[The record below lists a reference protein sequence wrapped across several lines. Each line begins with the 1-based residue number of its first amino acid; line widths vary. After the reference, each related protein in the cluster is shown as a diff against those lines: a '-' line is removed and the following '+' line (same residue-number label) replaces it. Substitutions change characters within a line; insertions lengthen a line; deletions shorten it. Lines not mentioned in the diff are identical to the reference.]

1 MEWGK
6 TMITLYNINKKYKN
20 KQIFSNLS
28 IQIND
33 NEFVCISGDSGA
45 GKTTLLNI
53 MGLSDSPDS
62 GDVIIDN
69 HENPDS
75 KQIQQLRRNKIGYI
89 FQNYGLVENE
99 TVQQNLDI
107 TSRFRTFKGKEKQF
121 AYEQAL
127 EQLSLPR
134 TSLKEK
140 VYRLSGGEQQRIA
153 ISRLL
158 ITKPE
163 FIFADEPTG
172 NLDRNNRD
180 IVFQALR
187 GFHKNGATVVYVS
200 HDKELIDQAHMHIRL
215 PF

>member
-1 MEWGK
+1 
-6 TMITLYNINKKYKN
+6 MIILHNINKKYKN
-20 KQIFSNLS
+20 KQIFSDLS
-28 IQIND
+28 LRIND

-62 GDVIIDN
+62 GYVTIDT
-69 HENPDS
+69 HENPGS
-75 KQIQQLRRNKIGYI
+75 KEIQQLRRNKIGYV

-107 TSRFRTFKGKEKQF
+107 TSRFCTFKGKEKQY

-127 EQLSLPR
+127 EQLALPR
-134 TSLKEK
+134 TYLQEK
-140 VYRLSGGEQQRIA
+140 VYTLSGGEQQRIA

-187 GFHKNGATVVYVS
+187 DFHKNGATVVYVS
-200 HDKELIDQAHMHIRL
+200 HDKDLINQAHVNIQL
-215 PF
+215 PI